1 MFFGREDQME
11 QLEALWGKRVSSL
24 VTCRGRRRIGKST
37 LIEQFAKRSEARF
50 IKIEGLRPQKELSN
64 EDELRAF
71 ARQLADQSS
80 AERSLPD
87 CWLTAFGRLARE
99 ISDEYVFHLIDGYDD
114 SLKIVQYDDAFQRC
128 LKCGTGLPVR
138 AEYSFSYDTDDEFHI
153 WIREN
158 IIDDGQFL
166 GRRSL
171 DVVVPELPL
180 RECIRFW
187 DPVRERL
194 DMREIIDM
202 MSVTGGVPRYLEE
215 VNPALSV
222 NENMRRLCFRPRSP
236 LRMDFDEMFNDVIMR
251 QPQSTA
257 RVLDCLVDGSR
268 TVTEIAALLDNT
280 KGGHISEALAQLEEA
295 GFVSSDVGT
304 NPLTG
309 AERREKRYRL
319 KDNYSRFYLKYVK
332 PAATLIDK
340 DAFAFS
346 GFDQF
351 KGWETVL
358 GLQFENLVV
367 NHFQE
372 LLPFLHLE
380 NALVYSAAPYRQEG
394 KKGSGLQIDLLI
406 QTKRSAY
413 IVEVKRRSEIGLEV
427 VDEVAQKARRLKVA
441 AGNSIR
447 TALVYAGHLARTVEA
462 EGYFDAIVPFSR
474 ILGILP
480 EK

>member
-1 MFFGREDQME
+1 MFYGREELLTD
-11 QLEALWGKRVSSL
+11 LDALWGKRVSSL

-99 ISDEYVFHLIDGYDD
+99 ISDDERTVVLLDEVSWMGYYDPTFAGTLKMAWDNHLKKHPRLI
-114 SLKIVQYDDAFQRC
+114 LVV
-128 LKCGTGLPVR
+128 CGSVST
-138 AEYSFSYDTDDEFHI
+138 

-180 RECIRFW
+180 CECIRFW

-236 LRMDFDEMFNDVIMR
+236 LRTDFDEMFNDVITR
-251 QPQSTA
+251 QPKSTA
-257 RVLDCLVDGSR
+257 RERSPRLQPCSTTRRADTSPKRLPSWKKPD
-268 TVTEIAALLDNT
+268 LY
-280 KGGHISEALAQLEEA
+280 
-295 GFVSSDVGT
+295 
-304 NPLTG
+304 PLM
-309 AERREKRYRL
+309 
-319 KDNYSRFYLKYVK
+319 
-332 PAATLIDK
+332 
-340 DAFAFS
+340 
-346 GFDQF
+346 
-351 KGWETVL
+351 
-358 GLQFENLVV
+358 
-367 NHFQE
+367 
-372 LLPFLHLE
+372 
-380 NALVYSAAPYRQEG
+380 SAP
-394 KKGSGLQIDLLI
+394 
-406 QTKRSAY
+406 
-413 IVEVKRRSEIGLEV
+413 
-427 VDEVAQKARRLKVA
+427 
-441 AGNSIR
+441 IR
-447 TALVYAGHLARTVEA
+447 
-462 EGYFDAIVPFSR
+462 
-474 ILGILP
+474 
-480 EK
+480 

>member
-1 MFFGREDQME
+1 
-11 QLEALWGKRVSSL
+11 
-24 VTCRGRRRIGKST
+24 
-37 LIEQFAKRSEARF
+37 
-50 IKIEGLRPQKELSN
+50 
-64 EDELRAF
+64 
-71 ARQLADQSS
+71 
-80 AERSLPD
+80 
-87 CWLTAFGRLARE
+87 
-99 ISDEYVFHLIDGYDD
+99 
-114 SLKIVQYDDAFQRC
+114 
-128 LKCGTGLPVR
+128 
-138 AEYSFSYDTDDEFHI
+138 
-153 WIREN
+153 
-158 IIDDGQFL
+158 
-166 GRRSL
+166 
-171 DVVVPELPL
+171 
-180 RECIRFW
+180 
-187 DPVRERL
+187 
-194 DMREIIDM
+194 
-202 MSVTGGVPRYLEE
+202 
-215 VNPALSV
+215 
-222 NENMRRLCFRPRSP
+222 
-236 LRMDFDEMFNDVIMR
+236 MDFDEMFNDVITR
-251 QPQSTA
+251 QPKSTA

-309 AERREKRYRL
+309 TERREKRYRL

-351 KGWETVL
+351 KGWEAVL

>member
-1 MFFGREDQME
+1 MFYGREELLTD
-11 QLEALWGKRVSSL
+11 LEALWGKRVSSL

-99 ISDEYVFHLIDGYDD
+99 ISDDERTVVLLDEVSWMGYYDPTFAGTLKMAWDNHLKKHPRLI
-114 SLKIVQYDDAFQRC
+114 LVV
-128 LKCGTGLPVR
+128 CGSVST
-138 AEYSFSYDTDDEFHI
+138 

-180 RECIRFW
+180 RECVRFW

-222 NENMRRLCFRPRSP
+222 TENMRRLCFRPRSP
-236 LRMDFDEMFNDVIMR
+236 LRMDFDEMFNDVITR
-251 QPQSTA
+251 QPKSTA

-309 AERREKRYRL
+309 TERREKRYRL

-351 KGWETVL
+351 KGWEAVL

-413 IVEVKRRSEIGLEV
+413 IVEVKRRAEIGLEV

-474 ILGILP
+474 MLGILP